1 MFCAHILDPLP
12 QFFLDISQKVI
23 LKNDDENISVY
34 SSLLLVL
41 ESMK

>member
-12 QFFLDISQKVI
+12 QFFLDSSQKVI
-23 LKNDDENISVY
+23 FKSDDQNIY